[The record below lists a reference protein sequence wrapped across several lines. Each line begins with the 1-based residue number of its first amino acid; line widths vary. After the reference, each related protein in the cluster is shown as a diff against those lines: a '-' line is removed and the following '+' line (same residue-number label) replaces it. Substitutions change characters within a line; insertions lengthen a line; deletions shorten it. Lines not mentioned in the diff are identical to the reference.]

1 MRAPALA
8 LALLLAAGLAIPLD
22 TPYALIALVPLFVLA
37 AHPRAPG
44 GRCGG
49 RVAIVLVSVLHDV
62 LWGTSCSLPR

>member
-37 AHPRAPG
+37 REG
-44 GRCGG
+44 GP
-49 RVAIVLVSVLHDV
+49 VA
-62 LWGTSCSLPR
+62 GAFGA